1 MRQYSTLTYHVT
13 QRKRMAR
20 KRNRRAERRAR
31 IAYKHGYLVKALSP
45 ARDDMEVPS
54 RGS

>member
-1 MRQYSTLTYHVT
+1 MRYSTISNHMA

-31 IAYKHGYLVKALSP
+31 IAYKHGYLVKALTP
-45 ARDDMEVPS
+45 ARDEVAHEH
-54 RGS
+54 R